1 MNPAR
6 RDPGSSLEARE
17 IPRQGFVLPR
27 MNHDKRVR
35 LDDIAALRASAPS
48 NDQRPLDELARDVI
62 IDQID
67 QFERK

>member
-1 MNPAR
+1 MNQRLVRVALRVLLSLSLYYQVP
-6 RDPGSSLEARE
+6 SS
-17 IPRQGFVLPR
+17 
-27 MNHDKRVR
+27 
-35 LDDIAALRASAPS
+35 DDIAALRASAPS